1 MSVKTIAE
9 FKIIIEIF
17 LYIFFFYIL
26 LNKHLKILILLHIY
40 ANFIELLIENKL
52 KGLFNWETC
61 YDLSKKDS

>member
-1 MSVKTIAE
+1 MSVKAIAE

-17 LYIFFFYIL
+17 LYIFFFIL

-52 KGLFNWETC
+52 RGLFNWETC